1 MKYEGLWGASGHLD
15 TETLKRIGKDIA
27 GALVKPFEHKALVL
41 KLKSVCGV
49 LNPAESDLSQN

>member
-1 MKYEGLWGASGHLD
+1 LD